1 MIGKDLETESQ
12 RELSTQTEREK
23 DQKQSQK
30 DRRIK
35 LWRLTE
41 YEVWEEK
48 MLRRTQTFQISGEG
62 GTTNPDEEL
71 KEERCRGRRNP
82 ELSVLF
88 ERPVDKPGGGS
99 S

>member
-1 MIGKDLETESQ
+1 
-12 RELSTQTEREK
+12 
-23 DQKQSQK
+23 
-30 DRRIK
+30 
-35 LWRLTE
+35 
-41 YEVWEEK
+41 
-48 MLRRTQTFQISGEG
+48 MLRKTQTFQISEEG

-71 KEERCRGRRNP
+71 KEEQCRGRRNP